1 MNAYR
6 HGDMRMTKNKYLR
19 CFFMTYTGGKITSM
33 GLDHFKTCRVVSL
46 YALCLETSTLGKN
59 SLHLMWKWYS
69 DCSTKSLSFS
79 HILSMTRGCLLDFA
93 WGWWMLHVTPPPP
106 FFTFFFFFAFFLVS
120 RYSWD
125 CLHLKNTKIYYL
137 CSYSRKAFAH
147 VVSVSVNF
155 TVTLLYLKQV
165 TRSFLYMKF
174 K

>member
-1 MNAYR
+1 M
-6 HGDMRMTKNKYLR
+6 HTDMVIWGWLKRSIWGV
-19 CFFMTYTGGKITSM
+19 FFLTYTGGKITSM

-46 YALCLETSTLGKN
+46 YALCLETSTWGKN
-59 SLHLMWKWYS
+59 SLHLMWEWYS
-69 DCSTKSLSFS
+69 NCSTKSLSFS
-79 HILSMTRGCLLDFA
+79 HILFDDKRLFAGFCVRMVNVTRDSSFFF
-93 WGWWMLHVTPPPP
+93 
-106 FFTFFFFFAFFLVS
+106 FFTFFFAFFLVS

-147 VVSVSVNF
+147 VSVSVNF

>member
-1 MNAYR
+1 MQ
-6 HGDMRMTKNKYLR
+6 GS
-19 CFFMTYTGGKITSM
+19 FFV
-33 GLDHFKTCRVVSL
+33 RVVL
-46 YALCLETSTLGKN
+46 RDFHLGQKFPP
-59 SLHLMWKWYS
+59 LDVRMVLQLQHQVLV
-69 DCSTKSLSFS
+69 LQS
-79 HILSMTRGCLLDFA
+79 HPFRWQEAVCWILREDGECYTWLL
-93 WGWWMLHVTPPPP
+93 L
-106 FFTFFFFFAFFLVS
+106 FFFYFFFAFFLVS